1 MDNEKPKVHPNSLA
15 NLRPNW
21 DKESADEARKK
32 GLEVRRANKEAREK
46 LKMSMAE
53 WKKYRTDVLDEVELS
68 SIDMLKIQA
77 AKFYE
82 DGDIDS
88 AVDIWKA
95 IAEFE
100 VPKLARVDQTN
111 TEVGT
116 EDLSEEELNDRIRK
130 LLDES
135 E

>member
-1 MDNEKPKVHPNSLA
+1 MGNSGDKMHPNSLA

-21 DKESADEARKK
+21 DKESADAARRK
-32 GLEVRRANKEAREK
+32 GLEVRRANKEAREN

-53 WKKYRTDVLDEVELS
+53 WKKYRTEVLDEVELS

-82 DGDIDS
+82 EGDIDS

-111 TEVGT
+111 
-116 EDLSEEELNDRIRK
+116 EDITTDKMSDDELNEKIKRF
-130 LLDES
+130 LDES